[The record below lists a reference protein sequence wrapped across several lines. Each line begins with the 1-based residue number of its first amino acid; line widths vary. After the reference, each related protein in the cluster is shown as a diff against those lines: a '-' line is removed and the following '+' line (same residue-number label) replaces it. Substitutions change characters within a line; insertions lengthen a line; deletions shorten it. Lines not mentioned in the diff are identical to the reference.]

1 MASIRSHT
9 ASLRRISDG
18 LLVVVI
24 LLVVFGVFLGRVVP
38 MTGRQTFII
47 GGGSMEPTIPLGSA
61 VIVEPVPDGSLAFGD
76 VVSLRTGP
84 ALDRIFTH
92 RITRVVTQADG
103 VWVETKGDANA
114 SPDAS
119 LTPASQIIGRTAYA
133 VPWAGFLLA
142 LLSIPSGVLLVVLI
156 ACLLIATSWL
166 LESFESDRPGA
177 SVGLVPIVP
186 SVASFSEQGAIRRRR
201 ARWHSLARGDAPGD

>member
-47 GGGSMEPTIPLGSA
+47 GGGSMEPTVSLGSA
-61 VIVEPVPDGSLAFGD
+61 VIVEPVPDSSLAVGD

-119 LTPASQIIGRTAYA
+119 LTPASQIIGRAAYA

-166 LESFESDRPGA
+166 LESFEADPSGA
-177 SVGLVPIVP
+177 PVGLVPTGP
-186 SVASFSEQGAIRRRR
+186 SVASFSEQEAVRRRR
-201 ARWHSLARGDAPGD
+201 ARWHVLARGHSPGD